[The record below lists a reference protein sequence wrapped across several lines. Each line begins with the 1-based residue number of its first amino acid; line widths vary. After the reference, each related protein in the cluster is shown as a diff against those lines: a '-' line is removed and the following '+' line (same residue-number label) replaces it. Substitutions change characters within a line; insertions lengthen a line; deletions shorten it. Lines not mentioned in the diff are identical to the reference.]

1 MSTWN
6 KYLEKI
12 LDVLWILIT
21 NTFNKVDFLESIWKE
36 FLIHWTCCV
45 SLGFHWHTGGLD
57 GHLIPDYTKSQWH
70 WWTIFSHSSAGSV
83 RSKILYFESISR
95 LVVGSGSVSAWPAV
109 VADLHQVSC
118 WPQDGEDWAVCCWPG
133 SGDGLLQWRGPGAV
147 CPGWSTALSRQ
158 LSCHTGVHQ
167 SPAPAV
173 QFVLSHIHDSLQS
186 WTLFKSSK
194 VSLDQNIP

>member
-70 WWTIFSHSSAGSV
+70 WWTIFSHSGAGSV

-95 LVVGSGSVSAWPAV
+95 LVVGSGCVSAWPSPGFLLATGWRRLSSLLLARLRWWVAAV
-109 VADLHQVSC
+109 AGPRGGVSRVVHC
-118 WPQDGEDWAVCCWPG
+118 SVQAA
-133 SGDGLLQWRGPGAV
+133 LLSHR
-147 CPGWSTALSRQ
+147 STPVTSTC
-158 LSCHTGVHQ
+158 SSICIK
-167 SPAPAV
+167 
-173 QFVLSHIHDSLQS
+173 SHIHDSLQS
-186 WTLFKSSK
+186 WTLFKLTLSCRE
-194 VSLDQNIP
+194 

>member
-36 FLIHWTCCV
+36 FLIHRTCCV

-95 LVVGSGSVSAWPAV
+95 LVVGSGCVSAWPSV

-133 SGDGLLQWRGPGAV
+133 YRVRWWVVAVAGPWGGVSRVVHCSVQAALLSQ
-147 CPGWSTALSRQ
+147 
-158 LSCHTGVHQ
+158 GVHQ

-173 QFVLSHIHDSLQS
+173 QFVLKAIFMI
-186 WTLFKSSK
+186 LFKAELCSS
-194 VSLDQNIP
+194 